1 MAKKRRKV
9 SAKNACHAMPPK
21 DKKIDLESMISIEP
35 TELLNELE
43 SNPNPE
49 PLEDE
54 QQPKT
59 SNSIPMPLPQSME
72 EDLKEI
78 ILSLPDNEFDSG
90 LIKIMLIQCLRNQTK
105 LEKNQIQLSELIGL
119 IATHV
124 AGGTQEK
131 PAPTPEEKTPSDKV
145 YFK

>member
-72 EDLKEI
+72 EDLKE
-78 ILSLPDNEFDSG
+78 L
-90 LIKIMLIQCLRNQTK
+90 
-105 LEKNQIQLSELIGL
+105 
-119 IATHV
+119 
-124 AGGTQEK
+124 
-131 PAPTPEEKTPSDKV
+131 
-145 YFK
+145 